1 MIYQCL
7 LYLLFPSLYVVYVMY
22 LIFKLFSQD
31 DVKQS
36 GVKAQAGTKR
46 KQEEESDS
54 DSDSE
59 SEAEKAPQTKKTK
72 KS

>member
-1 MIYQCL
+1 MWRN
-7 LYLLFPSLYVVYVMY
+7 YVMY
-22 LIFKLFSQD
+22 LLKLFPQD

-36 GVKAQAGTKR
+36 GGKAQAGTKR

-59 SEAEKAPQTKKTK
+59 SEAEKAPQAKKTK

>member
-1 MIYQCL
+1 M
-7 LYLLFPSLYVVYVMY
+7 
-22 LIFKLFSQD
+22 
-31 DVKQS
+31 KQS
-36 GVKAQAGTKR
+36 GVKVQAGTKR

>member
-1 MIYQCL
+1 
-7 LYLLFPSLYVVYVMY
+7 MY

-54 DSDSE
+54 DSDSDSE

-72 KS
+72 KG